1 MRTERRGGNSRGV
14 VVWIVFAATGL
25 LAQQAGAFGLLDF
38 PSYQSVLGGEY
49 KAWPLDQVAVP
60 AIEISFAVE
69 AGLEASLADGAG
81 LAALNALSTWDDIS
95 SVLTYVSAGYEPVE
109 NSRTNFMSMWISGG
123 QWEGADADHG
133 LGANIDIMARDQD
146 FTIID
151 YRGKLHGFKDSGQ
164 SGKGSLAFSVINA
177 ANSQILSVDLY
188 LNADYDW
195 STDGGH
201 FDVET
206 VLLHE
211 SGHAIGLDHPDQAVA
226 MGGENYDPW
235 TFQPGKA
242 STGVEPMHSA
252 YWPDGIC
259 RELTEDEEG
268 GLAFLYP
275 GLKGDLNG
283 DSAFRF
289 SDVQLVMDAY
299 LGFADPL
306 GPQAFHNADW
316 DGDCQL
322 RFADVDRTM
331 TEYLF
336 PMATLGAPIP
346 EPSCLLLLIGGLFTS
361 RLGLRHRRN
370 VV

>member
-1 MRTERRGGNSRGV
+1 MRTERRGGIPRGMVWV
-14 VVWIVFAATGL
+14 VLAVAAL
-25 LAQQAGAFGLLDF
+25 LPAQAGAFGLLDF

-49 KAWPLDQVAVP
+49 KAWPLDQVATP
-60 AIEISFAVE
+60 GIEISFAVE
-69 AGLEASLADGAG
+69 AGLGTALADGAG
-81 LAALNALSTWDDIS
+81 LAALNALSTWDDTS
-95 SVLTYVSAGYEPVE
+95 SVLTYVEAGYEPIE
-109 NSRTNFMSMWISGG
+109 NSRPNFMGMWLNGG
-123 QWEGADADHG
+123 QWEGAVADHG

-146 FTIID
+146 FSIID

-242 STGVEPMHSA
+242 STGVEAMHSG

-259 RELTEDEEG
+259 RELSEDEEG

-275 GLKGDLNG
+275 GLDGDLNC
-283 DSAFRF
+283 DSAFSF
-289 SDVQLVMDAY
+289 SDVQLAMDVY

-306 GPQAFHNADW
+306 GPQGLHNADW
-316 DGDCQL
+316 DGDSLL
-322 RFADVDRTM
+322 RFSDIDRTM

-336 PMATLGAPIP
+336 PLGPVGTSIP
-346 EPSCLLLLIGGLFTS
+346 EPGCLVLLIGGLFTS
-361 RLGLRHRRN
+361 RFGLRHRRD